1 MKNDQKRKNRVFLHP
16 FFSTLHTCDV
26 YLVLLKSPL
35 QQLLRTE
42 GATDNFAAKNN
53 FTTVAPTPA
62 DNYST
67 GSYHLK

>member
-1 MKNDQKRKNRVFLHP
+1 
-16 FFSTLHTCDV
+16 
-26 YLVLLKSPL
+26 VLLKSPL